1 MSTRPELRR
10 RGALAAAC
18 LTAAVLCAG
27 CGSYHAKTALGPA
40 RPVTVAV
47 GSPASAPYAPL
58 YEAQANGDFERGA
71 MRITIDHSPG
81 GNPLAALESGSATLA
96 VVSEPALLAARDGGA
111 SLVAIGALVGQPL
124 DGIVTLASAAHQ
136 ASGATGLR
144 GRTVAVG
151 SGALGQAE
159 LSSAL
164 ASTHVAASKVRT
176 VALHGSAAAFLSSTR
191 TAATIGFSW
200 PIIAA
205 TLAKAGRTAT
215 VVAVQK
221 AGTPTYSQL
230 VVVARVGEAHVD
242 GELLRAFLQS
252 LTRGER
258 AVAENPGAAAATL
271 ATANPTIGAGIERAA
286 LARMLPLVAPTNP
299 SQPYGYQNPYAWQ
312 AFGLW
317 MRSHGLLK
325 QSADAGLAITDEFLP
340 GQGAQTQTGA

>member
-1 MSTRPELRR
+1 
-10 RGALAAAC
+10 
-18 LTAAVLCAG
+18 
-27 CGSYHAKTALGPA
+27 
-40 RPVTVAV
+40 
-47 GSPASAPYAPL
+47 
-58 YEAQANGDFERGA
+58 
-71 MRITIDHSPG
+71 
-81 GNPLAALESGSATLA
+81 
-96 VVSEPALLAARDGGA
+96 
-111 SLVAIGALVGQPL
+111 
-124 DGIVTLASAAHQ
+124 
-136 ASGATGLR
+136 
-144 GRTVAVG
+144 
-151 SGALGQAE
+151 
-159 LSSAL
+159 
-164 ASTHVAASKVRT
+164 THVAASKVRT